1 MAYFNYNFAE
11 DIQGKVGT
19 ENGIFFKIE
28 EIEIICFNTGIC
40 FFTMK
45 THLEN
50 TNKFMDV
57 LDFNYRF
64 KGINSEFAS
73 LRNYENIK
81 IQTDTFKDMKDITEL
96 ISQITGINTK
106 LKGSNQTTE
115 ILNSQFYTYSYV
127 CVETSNWNE
136 KTDFINIENDF
147 EIIVSDKYSKHL
159 NKNIFIKI
167 NGDIYKFLVVGTFES
182 NYIINDKYFYT
193 SKSTLDKL
201 HESYS
206 FGKYN
211 YIFLVTGYTDL
222 NHSIDILRINGYSS
236 RVISNSYSTL
246 VYNYTASIDGIILFV
261 WLLFSV
267 VVYLLLC

>member
-1 MAYFNYNFAE
+1 M
-11 DIQGKVGT
+11 VG
-19 ENGIFFKIE
+19 NKNLNLILCFIAIIILGIFYYHLVYVYDLPLLKI
-28 EIEIICFNTGIC
+28 IVTNDMLIDDSFNINDHYLLYDSLDINYFGRDYSLLYTDIPSFGI
-40 FFTMK
+40 
-45 THLEN
+45 
-50 TNKFMDV
+50 DG
-57 LDFNYRF
+57 R
-64 KGINSEFAS
+64 
-73 LRNYENIK
+73 
-81 IQTDTFKDMKDITEL
+81 
-96 ISQITGINTK
+96 
-106 LKGSNQTTE
+106 
-115 ILNSQFYTYSYV
+115 
-127 CVETSNWNE
+127 
-136 KTDFINIENDF
+136 NIENDF
-147 EIIVSDKYSKHL
+147 EIIVSDKYSEHL

>member
-1 MAYFNYNFAE
+1 MVYVYDLPLLKIIVTNDMIIDDSFNINDHYLLYDSLDINYFGRDYSLLYT
-11 DIQGKVGT
+11 DIHSF
-19 ENGIFFKIE
+19 GID
-28 EIEIICFNTGIC
+28 G
-40 FFTMK
+40 
-45 THLEN
+45 
-50 TNKFMDV
+50 
-57 LDFNYRF
+57 R
-64 KGINSEFAS
+64 
-73 LRNYENIK
+73 
-81 IQTDTFKDMKDITEL
+81 
-96 ISQITGINTK
+96 
-106 LKGSNQTTE
+106 
-115 ILNSQFYTYSYV
+115 
-127 CVETSNWNE
+127 
-136 KTDFINIENDF
+136 NIENDF
-147 EIIVSDKYSKHL
+147 EIIVSDKYSEHL